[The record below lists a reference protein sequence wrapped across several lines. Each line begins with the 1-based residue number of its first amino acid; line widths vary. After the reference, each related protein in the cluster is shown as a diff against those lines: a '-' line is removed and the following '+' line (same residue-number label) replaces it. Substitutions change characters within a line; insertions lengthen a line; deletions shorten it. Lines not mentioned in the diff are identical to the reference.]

1 MYSTSICSMHL
12 SIMYCSIIMHIMYQ
26 RLGRRCLL
34 GERIV
39 YEKRVSGECCINGPD
54 YEIPIGRSTCECAI
68 EDFEW

>member
-1 MYSTSICSMHL
+1 
-12 SIMYCSIIMHIMYQ
+12 MHIMYQ